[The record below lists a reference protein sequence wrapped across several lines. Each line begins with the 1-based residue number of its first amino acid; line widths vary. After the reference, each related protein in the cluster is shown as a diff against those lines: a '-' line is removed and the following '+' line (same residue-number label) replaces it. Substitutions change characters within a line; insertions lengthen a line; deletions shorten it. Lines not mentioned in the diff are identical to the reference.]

1 MPRAKA
7 SSSRRTRSF
16 EGCGTCRR
24 RHVKCD
30 GIKPSCLTCKA
41 IGARCDGFTAE
52 LKWMKSLYG
61 GSDDRE
67 IVSSEPDVSLATR
80 RHLYTDD
87 DRQRMNDSMALS
99 FQDTSIDAS
108 LSELDQKSKLKNGI
122 SNEDL
127 VVGPFAVLNFAKA
140 QGPLS
145 TIEETT
151 TEAQQAAV
159 SPVLDTPLTID
170 SLTGL
175 DDSLQWADL
184 FGFGS
189 NGMFLDNDLFDPML
203 DLNNNTNM
211 IFPDRDTAN
220 GNELNTFMLP
230 LHNDWTGPNVAAAK
244 VSNWE
249 AMDETIVLSEA
260 QQLLKHFRNNVIRRR
275 CSLPTTYKS
284 PWYVTL
290 LPEAINTLAH
300 LSYLDTPVSSAKKSN
315 LFGILAISAYHLS
328 KLPSFDWQSNRDSG
342 YWSEIA
348 GFCTREAK
356 SHLQHSLQHEFNG
369 PAKAKYKD
377 QMSAVFSLL
386 ALAVIA
392 GTSEDARCY
401 LIDCER
407 LMRYRG
413 LAKRTISRKC
423 RLLHHMYAW
432 YRIIGESTYVL
443 HEYGEG
449 TTPQSLQFVVGTIP
463 PQNSTQES
471 GAGSRLDDFL
481 RLELRPEDSDLD
493 LSQTKEPELSLR
505 DIHLEDS
512 RTNSATM
519 YDQIFGVSETWLSL
533 VSQTTRLANKMD
545 SVKANGA
552 ANDKISRLLQRRAAR
567 LEDMICSFAAQ
578 FEPICK
584 GEQWAAN
591 SAMHN
596 ALNSGLVILFY
607 RRIRNV
613 NPWILQSHVDDV
625 IAALDAF
632 DQALSSKTWE
642 GPGTPW
648 PAFLAGC
655 EAETR
660 ERRDRLTNWLE
671 KAASMTEFHSYEQ
684 ARNLLRAVWA
694 RREKSQLDLDAEASS
709 EHDPAGSLMTSWVEI
724 CREQKTWLMAF

>member
-1 MPRAKA
+1 K
-7 SSSRRTRSF
+7 SSSRRSRSF

-30 GIKPSCLTCKA
+30 LVRPRCLTCKA
-41 IGARCDGFTAE
+41 IGATCDGFTAE
-52 LKWMKSLYG
+52 IRWMPLLHG
-61 GSDDRE
+61 GSDDHE
-67 IVSSEPDVSLATR
+67 IGASEADVGIATR
-80 RHLYTDD
+80 RHLYTND
-87 DRQRMNDSMALS
+87 DRQRMNASMAS
-99 FQDTSIDAS
+99 AFQHASIDAS
-108 LSELDQKSKLKNGI
+108 LSELDHKSKLKNGA
-122 SNEDL
+122 NVEDL
-127 VVGPFAVLNFAKA
+127 AVGPFAVLNFEQPQA
-140 QGPLS
+140 PLG
-145 TIEETT
+145 TIEESTVD
-151 TEAQQAAV
+151 AQAAV
-159 SPVLDTPLTID
+159 SPVFDTPVTID

-175 DDSLQWADL
+175 DDNLQWADL

-189 NGMFLDNDLFDPML
+189 NGMFLDNDVFDPML
-203 DLNNNTNM
+203 DFNNHTNM
-211 IFPDRDTAN
+211 IFPGQDAAN
-220 GNELNTFMLP
+220 ANERNPFMP
-230 LHNDWTGPNVAAAK
+230 APHVSEVEVEYMATNMSSKEAISETTVLH
-244 VSNWE
+244 
-249 AMDETIVLSEA
+249 EA
-260 QQLLKHFRNNVIRRR
+260 QSLLKHFKDHVIRRR
-275 CSLPTTYKS
+275 CSLPITSKS

-300 LSYLDTPVSSAKKSN
+300 MSYLDTAVSSAKKSN
-315 LFGILAISAYHLS
+315 LFGILAISAHHLS
-328 KLPSFDWQSNRDSG
+328 KRPSFDRQSDRESG
-342 YWSEIA
+342 YWSNVA

-356 SHLQHSLQHEFNG
+356 SHLQHSLQHELSG
-369 PAKAKYKD
+369 AAKAKYKD

-392 GTSEDARCY
+392 GTSEHARCY

-443 HEYGEG
+443 HEYGG
-449 TTPQSLQFVVGTIP
+449 GPTPQMLQFVVGHLP
-463 PQNSTQES
+463 PQSSTQES
-471 GAGSRLDDFL
+471 GPGSRLDDFL

-493 LSQTKEPELSLR
+493 LSQVKEPELSLR

-533 VSQTTRLANKMD
+533 VSQTTRLANKME
-545 SVKANGA
+545 SIKVNGTANE
-552 ANDKISRLLQRRAAR
+552 KISRLLQRRAAR

-578 FEPICK
+578 FEPMCK
-584 GEQWAAN
+584 DEQWAAN

-632 DQALSSKTWE
+632 DQALSSRTWE

-648 PAFLAGC
+648 PAFIAGC
-655 EAETR
+655 EAETP
-660 ERRDRLTNWLE
+660 ERRDRLVNWLS
-671 KAASMTEFHSYEQ
+671 KAALMTGFHSYEQ
-684 ARNLLRAVWA
+684 ARDLLLAVWA
-694 RREKSQLDLDAEASS
+694 RRQKNQLDFDAEASPDEPDDHS
-709 EHDPAGSLMTSWVEI
+709 PGSLTTSWVEV
-724 CREQKTWLMAF
+724 CREQKIWLM

>member
-1 MPRAKA
+1 M
-7 SSSRRTRSF
+7 
-16 EGCGTCRR
+16 G
-24 RHVKCD
+24 V
-30 GIKPSCLTCKA
+30 LN
-41 IGARCDGFTAE
+41 
-52 LKWMKSLYG
+52 G

-67 IVSSEPDVSLATR
+67 IVPSDRDVGLATR

-87 DRQRMNDSMALS
+87 DRQRMNASMASS
-99 FQDTSIDAS
+99 FHDTSIDAS
-108 LSELDQKSKLKNGI
+108 LSELDQKSKLKNGAN
-122 SNEDL
+122 NEDL
-127 VVGPFAVLNFAKA
+127 TVGPFAVLDFRKPQA
-140 QGPLS
+140 PLS

-189 NGMFLDNDLFDPML
+189 NGMFLDNDLFDPLL
-203 DLNNNTNM
+203 DLNDNTNM
-211 IFPDRDTAN
+211 IFPNQDMTN
-220 GNELNTFMLP
+220 GNEANPFMLS
-230 LHNDWTGPNVAAAK
+230 LHSGGTASNFVDTDT
-244 VSNWE
+244 SNW
-249 AMDETIVLSEA
+249 AAINETLVLNEA
-260 QQLLKHFRNNVIRRR
+260 QQLLKHFRNNVLRRR

-300 LSYLDTPVSSAKKSN
+300 LSYLDTPVSSAKRSN
-315 LFGILAISAYHLS
+315 LYGILAISSHHLARNP
-328 KLPSFDWQSNRDSG
+328 LFDWQTDRDPG
-342 YWSEIA
+342 YWSQIA

-356 SHLQHSLQHEFNG
+356 SHLQHSLQNEFSS

-449 TTPQSLQFVVGTIP
+449 TTPQSLQFVVGAVP
-463 PQNSTQES
+463 PQSSTQEGGS
-471 GAGSRLDDFL
+471 GSRLDDFL

-493 LSQTKEPELSLR
+493 VSQMKEPELSLR

-545 SVKANGA
+545 SVKVNGA

-671 KAASMTEFHSYEQ
+671 KAASMTGFHSYEQ
-684 ARNLLRAVWA
+684 ARDLLQAVWT
-694 RREKSQLDLDAEASS
+694 RREKSQLDLDANTPA